1 MLILIS
7 LRNRLVSQNKT
18 KRVEFLEQNS
28 LEFMN
33 MVRLGM
39 AVTKNDTMGIFTMSP
54 NNFNR

>member
-33 MVRLGM
+33 M